1 MKVSRKIKKGKIDNY
16 FSPFKYSKAHK
27 LYIEDYIIDLTSRYK
42 DRENVL
48 QGIVA
53 SETYGEYL
61 VKIRV
66 DEDDDMTFYS
76 CSCDDFDGKGKPCEH
91 IGACYLKYINEMETG
106 PSELD
111 DLLSLYEDED
121 KKIQESD
128 ILKLDI
134 TLGHTSTRVINNFI
148 ELKAGV
154 DKLYVVK
161 NFRYFLNAY
170 ARKEPTQL
178 GRFILDFAKVSI
190 TKEDQRLFD
199 YFLELLDMDN
209 IFLSAQGTAVR
220 LVEDKRIFIM
230 ETHFKRV
237 MEILK
242 NKSISL
248 SIPTGD
254 YEDVHVKEEE
264 LSINFALKRDGEDL
278 MLTFQGSSIPFPM
291 TSKGDYYFYKDGIW
305 RVKKN
310 KESYLIALFDTMIK
324 NPYGALNIRDDEKD
338 RFASFLMPKVKELG
352 NLNIE
357 ESVKKEFIEEP
368 LSAEFYIDKDMN
380 VLLLS
385 LYFYYGDEKI
395 NALKKVN
402 KKNTQGILIR
412 DVEKEKNILDIIREY
427 GFEAMDDKFI
437 LQEEEIIVDF
447 IIDGINKLKNHGDV
461 YYSEAFKGSKIAT
474 TQNVKIRVRLT
485 REDMLAL
492 SFDFKDIPRDEIIN
506 LIKAFNEG
514 KKYYKL
520 KDNGIVLLQG
530 NTILK
535 MQALNEFQNIDN
547 DYFEKEE
554 IMLPKYLAP
563 YINEKFISEGNFKR
577 DKGFR
582 ELINNIKEAKDMD
595 FEIPN
600 AIKAELRDYQIKG
613 FQWMKTLSQC
623 GFGGILADEM
633 GLGKTLQSITFISS
647 LEKGESLIVCPTS
660 LLYNW
665 KEEFEKFA
673 PSLKILVMNGGPNE
687 RQENFEKLHDYDVII
702 TSYNILT
709 RDIESYE
716 KINFTAV
723 IVDEGQNMKN
733 PLSQRAK
740 SMKRLNG
747 KNKFVLTGTPI
758 ENALTELWSIFDFIM
773 PGYILN
779 RKKFQMKYEI
789 PIVKDGNPKALQELK
804 SRIMPFILR
813 RLKKDVAAELPP
825 KIEKTIK
832 VDMTPEQK
840 DVYVTYVKMFKEEI
854 ENIDLNDFNKGKM
867 KIFSALTRLRQVC
880 CHPNSFLMD
889 YDGDSGKFEAFYDI
903 LNSSIEEGHKILVFS
918 QFTSVLSIIEKEFR
932 KQHIDYSYLDGSVPS
947 EQRMKL
953 VKEFNSGNKKVFL
966 ISLKAGGAGLN
977 LTSADVVI
985 HFDPWWNPAVEDQ
998 ATDRAHRIG
1007 QKNSVEVI
1015 KLITKGT
1022 IEEKVLMLQEK
1033 KKQIIKDVI
1042 GEEEIGDKIL
1052 SSMDFEDLQGLFN
1065 FEE

>member
-1 MKVSRKIKKGKIDNY
+1 MKLSRNIKKGKIDNY
-16 FSPFKYSKAHK
+16 FSPFKHSKAQK
-27 LYIEDYIIDLTSRYK
+27 LYVEDYIIDLTSKYE

-66 DEDDDMTFYS
+66 DEEENMTFYS

-91 IGACYLKYINEMETG
+91 IGACYLKYINEMKTG

-111 DLLSLYEDED
+111 ELLNLYEE
-121 KKIQESD
+121 EESSVHGSD
-128 ILKLDI
+128 ILKLEI
-134 TLGHTSTRVINNFI
+134 SMGHTSSRAINNFI
-148 ELKAGV
+148 EVKAGV
-154 DKLYVVK
+154 DKLYAVK

-170 ARKEPTQL
+170 VRKEPTQL
-178 GRFILDFAKVSI
+178 GRYILDFAKVSI
-190 TKEDQRLFD
+190 IKEDEMLLD

-230 ETHFKRV
+230 ESHFRRV
-237 MEILK
+237 MELLK
-242 NKSISL
+242 NRNITL

-264 LSINFALKRDGEDL
+264 LSINFALRRDGDEL

-324 NPYGALNIRDDEKD
+324 NPYGALKIREDEKD

-357 ESVKKEFIEEP
+357 ESVKKEFVEEP
-368 LSAEFYIDKDMN
+368 LSAEFYIDKDMD

-385 LYFYYGDEKI
+385 PYFYYGDEKI
-395 NALKKVN
+395 NVLKKVN
-402 KKNTQGILIR
+402 KKNIHGILIR

-427 GFEAMDDKFI
+427 GFETIDDKFV
-437 LQEEEIIVDF
+437 LQEEDTIVDF
-447 IIDGINKLKNHGDV
+447 IIDGINKLKKHGDV

-474 TQNVKIRVRLT
+474 TKNVKIRVRLT

-492 SFDFKDIPRDEIIN
+492 SFDFKNIPREEIIN

-530 NTILK
+530 SALIK
-535 MQALNEFQNIDN
+535 IQALNEFQSIDD

-563 YINEKFISEGNFKR
+563 YINEKFMDEGDFKR

-582 ELINNIKEAKDMD
+582 ELINNIREAKDMD
-595 FEIPN
+595 FEIPKT
-600 AIKAELRDYQIKG
+600 IKAELRDYQVKG

-647 LEKGESLIVCPTS
+647 LEEGASLIVCPTS

-673 PSLKILVMNGGPNE
+673 PSLKILVMSGGPNE
-687 RQENFEKLHDYDVII
+687 RQENFEKLQDYDVVI

-716 KINFTAV
+716 KINFTAI

-740 SMKRLNG
+740 AMKRLNG
-747 KNKFVLTGTPI
+747 RNKFVLTGTPI
-758 ENALTELWSIFDFIM
+758 ENALTELWSIFDFVM

-789 PIVKDGNPKALQELK
+789 PIVKDENPKALQELRC
-804 SRIMPFILR
+804 RIMPFILR
-813 RLKKDVAAELPP
+813 RLKKDVAGELPP

-854 ENIDLNDFNKGKM
+854 ENIDLDDFNKGKM
-867 KIFSALTRLRQVC
+867 KIFSALTRLRQIC

-889 YDGDSGKFEAFYDI
+889 YNGDSGKFEAFYDI
-903 LNSSIEEGHKILVFS
+903 LGSSIEEGHKILVFS

-932 KQHIDYSYLDGSVPS
+932 KQHIAYSYLDGSVPS

-953 VKEFNSGNKKVFL
+953 VKEFNSGDNKVFL

-1007 QKNSVEVI
+1007 QKNTVEVI

-1033 KKQIIKDVI
+1033 KKQIIRDVI

-1052 SSMDFEDLQGLFN
+1052 SSMNFEDLQELFTL
-1065 FEE
+1065 E

>member
-1 MKVSRKIKKGKIDNY
+1 MIRNIKKGKIDNY
-16 FSPFKYSKAHK
+16 FSPFKYSKAKK
-27 LYIEDYIIDLTSRYK
+27 LYIEDYIIDLTSKYEC
-42 DRENVL
+42 RENVL

-61 VKIRV
+61 VKIKV
-66 DEDDDMTFYS
+66 DEEENMTFYS

-91 IGACYLKYINEMETG
+91 IGACYLKYINEMQTG

-111 DLLSLYEDED
+111 ELLNLYEEE
-121 KKIQESD
+121 ESIFQGSD
-128 ILKLDI
+128 TLKLEI
-134 TLGHTSTRVINNFI
+134 SMGHTSSRAINNFI
-148 ELKAGV
+148 EVKAGV
-154 DKLYVVK
+154 DKLYAVK

-178 GRFILDFAKVSI
+178 GRYILDFAKVSI
-190 TKEDQRLFD
+190 TREDKMLLD

-230 ETHFKRV
+230 EGHFKRV
-237 MEILK
+237 MELLK
-242 NKSISL
+242 NKTITL

-254 YEDVHVKEEE
+254 YKDVHVKEEE
-264 LSINFALKRDGEDL
+264 LSINFALRRDGNEL

-324 NPYGALNIRDDEKD
+324 NPYGALIIRDDEKD
-338 RFASFLMPKVKELG
+338 RFASFLMPKVKEFG

-357 ESVKKEFIEEP
+357 ESVKKEFVEEP
-368 LSAEFYIDKDMN
+368 LSAEFYIDKDSDA
-380 VLLLS
+380 LLLS
-385 LYFYYGDEKI
+385 TYFYYGDEKI
-395 NALKKVN
+395 NVLKKAN
-402 KKNTQGILIR
+402 KKRTQGILIR
-412 DVEKEKNILDIIREY
+412 DVEKEKNILGIIREY
-427 GFEAMDDKFI
+427 GFETIDDKFV
-437 LQEEEIIVDF
+437 LQEEESIVDF
-447 IIDGINKLKNHGDV
+447 IIDGINKLKRYGDV

-474 TQNVKIRVRLT
+474 TKNVKIRVRLT

-514 KKYYKL
+514 KKYYRL

-530 NTILK
+530 SALIK
-535 MQALNEFQNIDN
+535 IQALNEFQSIDD

-554 IMLPKYLAP
+554 IILPKYLAP
-563 YINEKFISEGNFKR
+563 YINEKFMEEDDFKR

-582 ELINNIKEAKDMD
+582 ELMNNIREAKDMD
-595 FEIPN
+595 FDIPKT
-600 AIKAELRDYQIKG
+600 IKAELRDYQIKG

-647 LEKGESLIVCPTS
+647 LEEGTSLIVSPTS

-673 PSLKILVMNGGPNE
+673 PSLKILMMSGGPNE
-687 RQENFEKLHDYDVII
+687 RQENFEKLKDYDVVI

-716 KINFTAV
+716 KINFTAI

-740 SMKRLNG
+740 AMKRLNG
-747 KNKFVLTGTPI
+747 RNKFVLTGTPI
-758 ENALTELWSIFDFIM
+758 ENALTELWSIFDFVM

-789 PIVKDGNPKALQELK
+789 PIVKDENPKALQELRC
-804 SRIMPFILR
+804 RIMPFILR
-813 RLKKDVAAELPP
+813 RLKKDVAGELPP

-840 DVYVTYVKMFKEEI
+840 DVYVTYVRMFKEEI
-854 ENIDLNDFNKGKM
+854 ENIDLDDFNKGKM
-867 KIFSALTRLRQVC
+867 KIFSALTRLRQIC

-889 YDGDSGKFEAFYDI
+889 YNGDSGKLEAFYDI
-903 LNSSIEEGHKILVFS
+903 VSSSIEEGHKILVFS

-932 KQHIDYSYLDGSVPS
+932 KQHIAYSYLDGSVPS
-947 EQRMKL
+947 EERMKL
-953 VKEFNSGNKKVFL
+953 VKEFNSGDKKVFL

-1007 QKNSVEVI
+1007 QKNTVEVI
-1015 KLITKGT
+1015 KLITRGT

-1033 KKQIIKDVI
+1033 KKQIIRDVI

-1052 SSMDFEDLQGLFN
+1052 SSMDFEDLQELFTL
-1065 FEE
+1065 E

>member
-1 MKVSRKIKKGKIDNY
+1 MKLSRNIKKGKIDSY
-16 FSPFKYSKAHK
+16 FSPFKYSKAYK
-27 LYIEDYIIDLTSRYK
+27 LYDEDYILDLNLKYEDK
-42 DRENVL
+42 ENVI

-61 VKIRV
+61 VKLRV
-66 DEDDDMTFYS
+66 DNEDDMTFYS
-76 CSCDDFDGKGKPCEH
+76 CSCDDFDDKGKPCEH
-91 IGACYLKYINEMETG
+91 IGACYLKYINEMKTG

-111 DLLSLYEDED
+111 ELLNLYEEEEVNITGNDV
-121 KKIQESD
+121 
-128 ILKLDI
+128 LKLDI
-134 TLGHTSTRVINNFI
+134 VLGHTSRRAINNFI
-148 ELKAGV
+148 ELKAGTN
-154 DKLYVVK
+154 KFYSIK

-170 ARKEPTQL
+170 ARREPTQL
-178 GRFILDFAKVSI
+178 GRYILDFAKVAV
-190 TKEDQRLFD
+190 TKEDQMLLD

-209 IFLSAQGTAVR
+209 ILLSSQGSALK
-220 LVEDKRIFIM
+220 LVEDKRVFIM

-237 MEILK
+237 MELLK
-242 NKSISL
+242 NRKIKL

-254 YEDVHVKEEE
+254 YEDVCVRDEE
-264 LSINFALKRDGEDL
+264 LSINFALKRDIDEL

-305 RVKKN
+305 KVKKN

-324 NPYGALNIRDDEKD
+324 NPYGALKIRDDEKD
-338 RFASFLMPKVKELG
+338 KFASFLMPKVKELG

-357 ESVKKEFIEEP
+357 ESVKKEFIQET
-368 LSAEFYIDKDMN
+368 LNAEIYIDKDMDM
-380 VLLLS
+380 LMLS
-385 LYFYYGDEKI
+385 VYFYYGDEKI

-402 KKNTQGILIR
+402 RKSSNGILVR
-412 DVEKEKNILDIIREY
+412 DVPKEKIILDIIKEY
-427 GFEAMDDKFI
+427 GFNTMDDKFV
-437 LQEEEIIVDF
+437 LHDEEFIVDF
-447 IIDGINKLKNHGDV
+447 IIDGINKLKENGEV

-474 TQNVKIRVRLT
+474 TQNAKIRVRLT

-530 NTILK
+530 SAIIK
-535 MQALNEFQNIDN
+535 IQALNEFQSIDD

-554 IMLPKYLAP
+554 IILPKYLAP
-563 YINEKFISEGNFKR
+563 YINEKFISEEGFKR
-577 DKGFR
+577 EKGFR

-595 FEIPN
+595 FEIPS
-600 AIKAELRDYQIKG
+600 IVEAELRDYQIKG

-647 LEKGESLIVCPTS
+647 LEKGTSLIVCPTS

-673 PSLKILVMNGGPNE
+673 PSLKILIMNGSPSE
-687 RQENFEKLHDYDVII
+687 RKDNFEKIYDYDVII
-702 TSYNILT
+702 ASYNTLT

-716 KINFTAV
+716 KIGFDAI

-740 SMKRLNG
+740 AMKKLSG

-758 ENALTELWSIFDFIM
+758 ENALTELWSIFDFVM
-773 PGYILN
+773 PGYVLN

-789 PIVKDGNPKALQELK
+789 PIVKDGNSKALQELK
-804 SRIMPFILR
+804 SRILPFILR
-813 RLKKDVAAELPP
+813 RLKKDVAKELPP
-825 KIEKTIK
+825 KIERTIK

-854 ENIDLNDFNKGKM
+854 ENIELNDLNKGKM
-867 KIFSALTRLRQVC
+867 KIFSALTRLRQIC

-889 YDGDSGKFEAFYDI
+889 YNGGSGKFEAFYDI
-903 LNSSIEEGHKILVFS
+903 LNSSIEGGHKILVFS
-918 QFTSVLSIIEKEFR
+918 QFTSVLSIIEKELR
-932 KQHIDYSYLDGSVPS
+932 KQYIDYSYLDGSVPS
-947 EQRMKL
+947 ENRMKM
-953 VKEFNSGNKKVFL
+953 VKEFNSGHKKVFL
-966 ISLKAGGAGLN
+966 ISLKAGGSGLN

-1007 QKNSVEVI
+1007 QENSVEVI

-1022 IEEKVLMLQEK
+1022 IEEKVLMLQDK
-1033 KKQIIKDVI
+1033 KKQIIRDVI

-1052 SSMDFEDLQGLFN
+1052 SSMNFEDLQELFN
-1065 FEE
+1065 FE